1 MHPSDV
7 DARPGFCAL
16 VSPYRAA
23 RQDVR
28 ERHDGRF
35 FEVHVATPVEV
46 CYRRDVKG
54 LYRKQREGRITGL
67 TGVDDPYEPP
77 LNPELVVPAHR
88 QWPEESV
95 DMVWSAVAASLPDPP
110 AG

>member
-1 MHPSDV
+1 M
-7 DARPGFCAL
+7 
-16 VSPYRAA
+16 
-23 RQDVR
+23 
-28 ERHDGRF
+28 
-35 FEVHVATPVEV
+35 
-46 CYRRDVKG
+46 KG